1 MFALAGLAAKEDRLI
16 ATVDI
21 GGAYL
26 NADMT
31 ASGVKVHMRLDPT
44 MTKILVK
51 IDPTFTEF
59 VRDDGSSIVLLD
71 KALYGCVESAHLWYK
86 TLRKTLENYG
96 LKANPIDPCVF
107 NLCRESPGSGK
118 LSMALHVDDL
128 LITCDSREEL
138 DRFFSYLRSE
148 FKEISVHQE
157 RKLSYLGMMFD
168 FSTEGEVKVTME
180 KCTEDIIRESGVE
193 TRRRT
198 PATSELF
205 NTRDNVQLATDDESK
220 WLHTNVAKMLYLSKR
235 VRPECLTAV
244 SFLTTRVLCCDIDD
258 LAKLRRLLGYLLA
271 TRERGIVIKVGEL
284 IQVKVYIDAAYGV
297 HEDSGRSHGG
307 VCVVLGESGP
317 IDAKSGKQHN
327 VTKSSTEAEL
337 VALSD
342 YAGRGIHLRN
352 FLIGEGY
359 EIGPVIIF
367 QDNKSCMA
375 LIERG
380 RPSSERSRHINIRS
394 FWLKEKVQTGEVK
407 IVHLGTTR
415 MFANILTKPIQGN
428 QFVVERG
435 GLTNWKHE

>member
-1 MFALAGLAAKEDRLI
+1 MTVKSAMRDRPDEALPVIMAELKQMVEKNVWHGVHARHLSKRERKSIIRSSMFLRDKYQASGEFEKFKARIVAGGDQQDKTLYDDLASPTVVTAHVFALAGLAAKEDRLI

-107 NLCRESPGSGK
+107 NLCSRESPGSGK

-168 FSTEGEVKVTME
+168 FSTKGEVKVTME

-205 NTRDNVQLATDDESK
+205 NTRDNVQLAS
-220 WLHTNVAKMLYLSKR
+220 NRRR
-235 VRPECLTAV
+235 V
-244 SFLTTRVLCCDIDD
+244 
-258 LAKLRRLLGYLLA
+258 
-271 TRERGIVIKVGEL
+271 
-284 IQVKVYIDAAYGV
+284 
-297 HEDSGRSHGG
+297 
-307 VCVVLGESGP
+307 
-317 IDAKSGKQHN
+317 
-327 VTKSSTEAEL
+327 
-337 VALSD
+337 
-342 YAGRGIHLRN
+342 
-352 FLIGEGY
+352 
-359 EIGPVIIF
+359 
-367 QDNKSCMA
+367 
-375 LIERG
+375 
-380 RPSSERSRHINIRS
+380 
-394 FWLKEKVQTGEVK
+394 
-407 IVHLGTTR
+407 
-415 MFANILTKPIQGN
+415 
-428 QFVVERG
+428 
-435 GLTNWKHE
+435 